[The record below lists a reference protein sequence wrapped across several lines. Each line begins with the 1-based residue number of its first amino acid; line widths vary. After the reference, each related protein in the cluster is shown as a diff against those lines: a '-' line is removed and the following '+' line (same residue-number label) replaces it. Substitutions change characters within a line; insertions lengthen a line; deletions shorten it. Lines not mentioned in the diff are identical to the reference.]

1 MSTRA
6 VANERHRHNPGAA
19 LTKKGIMAVGDPAD
33 RTVAN
38 HFCAE
43 AGEPLTQQRLY
54 ASSLLAGHK
63 ERHSVAVLRHF
74 AHSVIEKIDRVGQ
87 IVFCEE
93 NPFILHVVPEVLSV
107 TMHASCHFSLCTA
120 IARRFARNIDENPS
134 YSFFFSVTMLFSL
147 CVYSTL
153 SCRTIAIRFLS
164 IFRMSIPI
172 AAASNNTN
180 I

>member
-6 VANERHRHNPGAA
+6 IANERHRHNPGAA
-19 LTKKGIMAVGDPAD
+19 LTKKGIIAVGDPAD

-93 NPFILHVVPEVLSV
+93 NPFFLHVVPEVLSV
-107 TMHASCHFSLCTA
+107 TMHASCHFSLCNA
-120 IARRFARNIDENPS
+120 IARRFARNTDGKIHLIHSFSPS
-134 YSFFFSVTMLFSL
+134 HGFSVCASILPYPVGKLQSDF
-147 CVYSTL
+147 Y
-153 SCRTIAIRFLS
+153 RF
-164 IFRMSIPI
+164 FV
-172 AAASNNTN
+172 
-180 I
+180 